1 MELVYMD
8 GRKEPYTLSSIIS
21 DNAEITHH
29 AVKEQI
35 RKHLAELE
43 KFGKVAFKMTPLE
56 SGQSKRDYV
65 LNEQQATLLI
75 TFLRNTAP
83 VISFKLA
90 LVKAFFELRNEVV
103 EFRYQRA
110 LEKPKRKTLHDS
122 IENWEQAP
130 KHAHST
136 VTNLLLKG
144 TTGMNKRQLVA
155 SRGGKNGIDSLTSQE
170 LIRYQA
176 LEDMAIA
183 LINLNMTYQEIKGM
197 VFRPLKKAP
206 AGA

>member
-56 SGQSKRDYV
+56 SGQSKRDYI

-83 VISFKLA
+83 VIAFKSA
-90 LVKAFFELRNEVV
+90 LVRAFFEMRDEVA

-144 TTGMNKRQLVA
+144 ASGLNKRQLVA
-155 SRGGKNGIDSLTSQE
+155 QRGGLTGIDSLTSKE
-170 LIRYQA
+170 LVRYQA

-183 LINLNMTYQEIKGM
+183 MINLGMSYQD
-197 VFRPLKKAP
+197 RANHSP
-206 AGA
+206 AG

>member
-183 LINLNMTYQEIKGM
+183 LTNLNMTYQEIKGM